1 MLKQTCTLGNVIL
14 LLLVPIKLTYIMS
27 MNLGIFNLYH
37 SNQHGKHELYTNI
50 IGQCSHWT
58 FEIQCLMLTTPTKP
72 SQSACLIKFVRKVQ
86 GVGCAPCFKGGRDVV
101 IILKKAS

>member
-1 MLKQTCTLGNVIL
+1 MHTRQCHFIIIGTDQVNVYYVNEFGNIQ
-14 LLLVPIKLTYIMS
+14 LVPFK
-27 MNLGIFNLYH
+27 
-37 SNQHGKHELYTNI
+37 HGKHELYTNI

-72 SQSACLIKFVRKVQ
+72 SQSACLVKFVRKVQ